1 MDNFT
6 YSPELNELV
15 LNDLKTSGH
24 YLTKFH
30 ESFDKYHYA
39 RQMAMYMWMLKLYIE
54 NEYKAKPTLKA
65 NMLVV
70 STVPDF
76 RSGVF
81 PVNNGHML
89 SGFTEFTTLLRR
101 VAYYELYGYDA
112 DGIL

>member
-1 MDNFT
+1 
-6 YSPELNELV
+6 
-15 LNDLKTSGH
+15 
-24 YLTKFH
+24 
-30 ESFDKYHYA
+30 
-39 RQMAMYMWMLKLYIE
+39 
-54 NEYKAKPTLKA
+54 
-65 NMLVV
+65 MLVV

>member
-1 MDNFT
+1 MSRGLGDV
-6 YSPELNELV
+6 Y
-15 LNDLKTSGH
+15 K
-24 YLTKFH
+24 
-30 ESFDKYHYA
+30 
-39 RQMAMYMWMLKLYIE
+39 RQMYMWMLKLYIE